1 MTKRHQARSPP
12 NTKWNW
18 DGLANSRAG
27 EHTPRRKDRLRSL
40 PVEAPEVGQ
49 MLAYTGICRIG
60 PGNLKFNRLRD
71 LLDLSESHLLA
82 PDDMSVNI
90 SAIRNPG
97 LF

>member
-1 MTKRHQARSPP
+1 
-12 NTKWNW
+12 
-18 DGLANSRAG
+18 
-27 EHTPRRKDRLRSL
+27 
-40 PVEAPEVGQ
+40 